1 MSTIYLENQYQ
12 ISSETLAKIQDVES
26 IPYIN
31 EVEENVG
38 DALKFAWQ
46 WLRGDTVFEQATSG
60 STGLPKKISIHRDQM
75 IASAQATIQALS
87 LTESDS
93 SLLCLS
99 AQYIGGK
106 VMVVR
111 SLLAKMNLVIVRPT
125 SNPLPYLSFLPKF
138 TALVPLQIQALLDEK
153 EATALNQMKAI
164 IIGGA
169 PVSTSQE
176 EQIRQEL
183 TVSVYSTYGMTE
195 TVSHIALKKLTL
207 PDAQNFYQVLGDTQ
221 IALDERDCLKIK
233 GKVTQDEWVITNDIV
248 ELLGERKF
256 RWLGRY
262 DSVINSGGVKVFPEE
277 VEKVLEPIVLRE
289 NFTGRLLVSSL
300 PDKKLGERIILIL
313 EGDPLSDDQKKKV
326 LKEAHQQLSPY
337 QVPKVIYYLP
347 KFSETPTGKVQ
358 RSQTQQQLLQS
369 LAS

>member
-31 EVEENVG
+31 EVEENIG

-60 STGLPKKISIHRDQM
+60 STGAPKKVSIHRDQM
-75 IASAQATIQALS
+75 IASAQVTIQALD
-87 LTESDS
+87 LTKSDS

-106 VMVVR
+106 MMVVR
-111 SLLAKMNLVIVRPT
+111 SLLTKMDLVIVRPT
-125 SNPLPYLSFLPKF
+125 SNPLPYLPFLPKF
-138 TALVPLQIQALLDEK
+138 TAMVPLQIQTLLDEK

-169 PVSTSQE
+169 PVSTSLE

-183 TVSVYSTYGMTE
+183 TIPVYSTYGMTE
-195 TVSHIALKKLTL
+195 TVSHIALKKLAL
-207 PDAQNFYQVLGDTQ
+207 PDSQNFYQVVGDTQ

-233 GKVTQDEWVITNDIV
+233 GKVTQDEWVMTNDIV

-262 DSVINSGGVKVFPEE
+262 DSVINSGGVKVVPEE
-277 VEKVLEPIVLRE
+277 VEQVLEPILRRE
-289 NFTGRLLVSSL
+289 NFTGRLLVSAL

-313 EGDPLSDDQKKKV
+313 EGNALSDSQEKEV
-326 LKEAHQQLSPY
+326 LEEVRQQLPPY
-337 QVPKVIYYLP
+337 QVPKAIYYLP
-347 KFSETPTGKVQ
+347 KFAETPTGKVQ
-358 RSQTQQQLLQS
+358 RNQTREMLSQS
-369 LAS
+369 IN